1 MKDNKTNIILL
12 IVIVVLLMVIV
23 FLLIRN
29 KDDNTAKNNE
39 VNYAEKFAEEYTQVD
54 EDNVFVYADI
64 EEIIDILE
72 NGSGVVYLGFPECK
86 WCQAYVKFLNEVA
99 KDRNIDKIYYYN
111 IREDRTNNS
120 ENYQKIVKLLEGYLQ
135 NDEDG
140 NPRIY
145 VPAIIFMSNGKII
158 GFDDETSL
166 DTGGY
171 SEPSDYWTEEEVSDL
186 KDKLNKIIDNSGI
199 CTDCSS

>member
-1 MKDNKTNIILL
+1 
-12 IVIVVLLMVIV
+12 MVIV

-29 KDDNTAKNNE
+29 KDDNTAKNNK

-54 EDNVFVYADI
+54 EDNVFVYADV

-171 SEPSDYWTEEEVSDL
+171 SEPSDYWTEEEISSL
-186 KDKLNKIIDNSGI
+186 KNNLSVYMKEVLEALDG
-199 CTDCSS
+199 CTECNI